1 MLAEYEGNVE
11 RVVIREVTNTN
22 YDNVTLYKKQGL

>member
-11 RVVIREVTNTN
+11 GVVIREVTNTN
-22 YDNVTLYKKQGL
+22 YDNVTWYKKQGL